1 MMVMMNL
8 LDVGRGGL
16 EELLLEF
23 SLGILG
29 EHADLGVGVQSV
41 RKATADGGLAHN
53 LGNHE

>member
-1 MMVMMNL
+1 MNL
-8 LDVGRGGL
+8 LYVGRGGL

-41 RKATADGGLAHN
+41 RKATADGG
-53 LGNHE
+53 